1 MEILYL
7 LIPLSIIL
15 VLIIAWVFIWS
26 IQSGQ
31 YDDLDGP
38 GYRILMDDDR
48 TDRKRLN
55 ANAPDDHA
63 GQHDRERPADGAKEQ
78 EHPRQSE

>member
-55 ANAPDDHA
+55 ANAPGDRP
-63 GQHDRERPADGAKEQ
+63 GQHDREQPADAAKEQ

>member
-15 VLIIAWVFIWS
+15 VLIIAWVFMWS

-38 GYRILMDDDR
+38 AYRILMDDDR

-55 ANAPDDHA
+55 ANEPDDHA
-63 GQHDRERPADGAKEQ
+63 GQHDHERPADAVKEQ
-78 EHPRQSE
+78 ERPRQSE

>member
-15 VLIIAWVFIWS
+15 VLIIACIFIWS

-31 YDDLDGP
+31 YDDLEGP
-38 GYRILMDDDR
+38 GYQILMDDDR
-48 TDRKRLN
+48 TGDKRLN
-55 ANAPDDHA
+55 ADADEH
-63 GQHDRERPADGAKEQ
+63 HDREHPADADRANASGEQ
-78 EHPRQSE
+78 QYRQ